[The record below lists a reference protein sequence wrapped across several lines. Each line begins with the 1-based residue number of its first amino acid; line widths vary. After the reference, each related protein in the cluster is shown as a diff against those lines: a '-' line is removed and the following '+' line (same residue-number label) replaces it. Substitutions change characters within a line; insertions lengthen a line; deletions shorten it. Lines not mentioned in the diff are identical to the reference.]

1 MDSKSFGKLPE
12 TANTAS
18 VQPYSIQIPKH
29 DVAQMQQLVEISPIA
44 SACYENSLPN
54 GDNSYGLGR
63 DWLVAAK
70 ERWANSFDWNKTE
83 ARLNGY
89 NHFIAKVADEQL
101 GQTFDI
107 HFVALFSQARQP
119 VKPIILLHGWP
130 GSFLEFLS
138 MLDLLK
144 DKYSPENLP
153 YHIVV
158 PSLPGYLFSSAPPLD
173 RDFGLRDVA
182 RLMDSLMVDH
192 LGFGES
198 GYIAQGGD
206 VGSRVCRVLA
216 AKYDRCRGTLLNYNR
231 IGKPEGS
238 AGPEALSEEE
248 KAGLER
254 CKWFDSV
261 GTAYAMAHATR
272 PSTIGLV
279 LSSSPIALLAWV
291 GEKFVDWSDPKS
303 YPPEEGTGYSTDLM
317 DEVLLSASL
326 YWLTGTPPRCLYSYR
341 ETYDVGSGKKKW
353 HELPD
358 YHIRAPKKFG
368 FTWFPLDLAPIP
380 KSWIETTGDL
390 VWFHRH
396 EVGGHFA
403 AMEQPAALL
412 GDVEEFCKL
421 FG

>member
-1 MDSKSFGKLPE
+1 MW
-12 TANTAS
+12 
-18 VQPYSIQIPKH
+18 V
-29 DVAQMQQLVEISPIA
+29 
-44 SACYENSLPN
+44 
-54 GDNSYGLGR
+54 
-63 DWLVAAK
+63 WLTLL
-70 ERWANSFDWNKTE
+70 RNKTE